1 MLKTY
6 DIYEEG
12 FVVMEGSAKAHY
24 IGSANGEDF
33 LDACKRF
40 IEATGTGYIKK
51 DAQGKEYACDWGCRW
66 FPTLA
71 EAQRSFG

>member
-1 MLKTY
+1 MLKTF

-40 IEATGTGYIKK
+40 IEATGTGYINTR
-51 DAQGKEYACDWGCRW
+51 YAGINVVSRIY
-66 FPTLA
+66 
-71 EAQRSFG
+71 S